1 MAESRWISP
10 SSIHTSLCLVASRL
24 LPRPTK
30 GPRVLQRGTG
40 GPRSACASC
49 PLSPRSVLRPLSRWG
64 GVPEAKRLRGQA
76 AIYRLWGAPS
86 LLAIAALAALIFWS
100 EQRSGASQCDRA
112 AGMGASSVPR
122 IGREPSAPGSSF
134 YAPLATASVLLVP
147 RQGGM
152 VLDPQRVKA
161 SLFRNFIVGQVGA
174 AIYASDPVAILDTP
188 PWSYIFNGFKHYV
201 IYINN

>member
-10 SSIHTSLCLVASRL
+10 SNIHTSLCQVASRL

-40 GPRSACASC
+40 GPRSARASR
-49 PLSPRSVLRPLSRWG
+49 PLCPRSVLRPQSRWG

-76 AIYRLWGAPS
+76 ATYRLWGAPS
-86 LLAIAALAALIFWS
+86 LHAIAALAAPIFWS
-100 EQRSGASQCDRA
+100 EQRSGTSQRDRA
-112 AGMGASSVPR
+112 AGVGASSVPR

-134 YAPLATASVLLVP
+134 DAPLATASVLLVP
-147 RQGGM
+147 QQGGWFST
-152 VLDPQRVKA
+152 PQRVKV
-161 SLFRNFIVGQVGA
+161 SLFRIFIVGRVGA

-188 PWSYIFNGFKHYV
+188 PSIQVPLTGKV
-201 IYINN
+201 P